1 MINVLRTRERN
12 QYALSTFCLFNNG
25 RIGIRSQDHQSSR
38 LRSYLCAMEAAEDL
52 PKLWIF
58 LLHSS
63 NRFFVNDQEDEV
75 RFPPGAPNC
84 GCMGECASSHPKVG
98 FYKPRLALHSSHLI
112 SSPLD
117 IYKYV
122 AKECGLFVSAILVGC
137 FSCGAQCAKEIVL
150 LQKLSLNFV
159 KSPRECSRI
168 HRKVTLRRA
177 RVYCRLLEGCHP
189 PRRMYPGGS
198 NVHP

>member
-1 MINVLRTRERN
+1 MGKDRDICGSQKHSSSVCVSELAKCWMHKLWFRCEAPTQNMWGDCSEYTRVLVINVLRTRERN

-52 PKLWIF
+52 QKLWIF

-98 FYKPRLALHSSHLI
+98 FYKPRLALHCIHLI
-112 SSPLD
+112 SSH
-117 IYKYV
+117 
-122 AKECGLFVSAILVGC
+122 
-137 FSCGAQCAKEIVL
+137 L
-150 LQKLSLNFV
+150 L
-159 KSPRECSRI
+159 
-168 HRKVTLRRA
+168 
-177 RVYCRLLEGCHP
+177 
-189 PRRMYPGGS
+189 
-198 NVHP
+198 

>member
-1 MINVLRTRERN
+1 MDIFIAFFKHIFRKRTR
-12 QYALSTFCLFNNG
+12 G
-25 RIGIRSQDHQSSR
+25 RSSIPTRGAKLR
-38 LRSYLCAMEAAEDL
+38 LHGRVCIVTPEGRLLEAS
-52 PKLWIF
+52 P
-58 LLHSS
+58 
-63 NRFFVNDQEDEV
+63 
-75 RFPPGAPNC
+75 C
-84 GCMGECASSHPKVG
+84 
-98 FYKPRLALHSSHLI
+98 LALHSSHLI

-117 IYKYV
+117 IYKYM